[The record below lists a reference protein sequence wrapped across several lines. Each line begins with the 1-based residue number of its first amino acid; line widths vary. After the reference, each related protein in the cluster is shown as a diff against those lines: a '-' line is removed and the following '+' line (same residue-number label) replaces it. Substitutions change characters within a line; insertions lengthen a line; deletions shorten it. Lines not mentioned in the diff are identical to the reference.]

1 MDKKHEK
8 AMLDMQRLLK
18 TQDFKNI
25 EEAQAFMDKHLVGQ
39 KIPSFDKEALTPQEQ
54 AQDLV
59 YLAIETDDVMES
71 DKLIFM
77 ALQHDPDCAEAFE
90 YLGDMAGNAM
100 SSMLFY
106 KNGYTA
112 ARKKLG
118 EKFFKENKGH
128 FWGIHETRPFM
139 RCLKNYAECL
149 YTLDQKESALN
160 IFFELLELNPNDNQ
174 GIRDQAG
181 LYSLE
186 LGKISSFEKL
196 HKEYGE
202 DSTAFHHFNSALCEF
217 IKFGDTAVSRNTLA
231 KAREVNKHVLQL
243 MLTKKELPQ
252 VQGHY
257 SLGDKNEAIF
267 YCVLAKD
274 VWHAIP
280 NAISW
285 LEAVYNKL

>member
-1 MDKKHEK
+1 MDRKHEK

-18 TQDFKNI
+18 TQNFNNI
-25 EEAQAFMDKHLVGQ
+25 EEAQAFMNKHLVGQ

-59 YLAIETDDVMES
+59 YQAIETDDIMES
-71 DKLIFM
+71 DKLVFM
-77 ALQHDPDCAEAFE
+77 ALQLDPDCAEAFE
-90 YLGDMAGNAM
+90 YLGDLAGTPMA
-100 SSMLFY
+100 SMFLY

-112 ARKKLG
+112 ARKRLG

-149 YTLDQKESALN
+149 YTLDQKESAISN
-160 IFFELLELNPNDNQ
+160 FFELLTLNPNDNQ

-181 LYSLE
+181 LYCLE
-186 LGKISSFEKL
+186 LGKIDSFEKL
-196 HKEYGE
+196 CQEYGE
-202 DSTAFHHFNSALCEF
+202 DPTAFHHFNNALCEF
-217 IKFGDTAVSRNTLA
+217 IKFGDAVISRTALA
-231 KAREVNKHVLQL
+231 KAREINKHVLQL

-252 VQGHY
+252 VPDHY
-257 SLGDKNEAIF
+257 SLGDKNEAVF

-274 VWHAIP
+274 VWHAVP
-280 NAISW
+280 NAIAW
-285 LEAVYNKL
+285 LDAIYNKR